1 MSNWCKVDCIKG
13 FNDRLLF
20 LNVNNLFPD
29 NNKKQTPLETIG
41 CTIAVGAISAIP
53 NNLRTIEFGYQFQQK
68 KEAIGFQN
76 FDRNTIKTI
85 FEPRSISARV
95 LLFLVSSKI
104 YQYFDNH

>member
-1 MSNWCKVDCIKG
+1 MTG
-13 FNDRLLF
+13 YYF

-85 FEPRSISARV
+85 LSHD
-95 LLFLVSSKI
+95 
-104 YQYFDNH
+104 QYLHESCCF